1 MNDAIMTRSM
11 LISGV
16 LFGVLTALP
25 PFNMLNYCTCCSLF
39 AAAGFL
45 AAYLL
50 RKDSR
55 EPVALGR
62 GAQAGLGAGFL
73 GGLVNSLF
81 SIPVALLIRS
91 LIPTNTELVQSLLEN
106 LGRENAGLARILKE
120 ITAEGADA
128 VAIFSSAW
136 FFITIVRSLVT
147 VLFFSIF
154 ATLGGMLA
162 IALLEKRQQTPV
174 YVAPPPWPAS
184 EPSQPP
190 PAPPPSAPPAEGGE

>member
-1 MNDAIMTRSM
+1 MNDAILTRSM

-25 PFNMLNYCTCCSLF
+25 PFNVINYCTCCSLF

-45 AAYLL
+45 AGYLL
-50 RKDSR
+50 RKDSG
-55 EPVALGR
+55 EPVPLGR

-91 LIPTNTELVQSLLEN
+91 LIPTNNELVQTLLDN
-106 LGRENAGLARILKE
+106 LGRDNSGLARILKE
-120 ITAEGADA
+120 ISAEGADA

-136 FFITIVRSLVT
+136 FFITIGRSLVT

-154 ATLGGMLA
+154 ATLGGILA
-162 IALLEKRQQTPV
+162 IALLEKRRLTPA
-174 YVAPPPWPAS
+174 YVAPPPWTGS
-184 EPSQPP
+184 EPPMP
-190 PAPPPSAPPAEGGE
+190 HPPSAPPAENGE

>member
-1 MNDAIMTRSM
+1 MNDAILTRSM

-25 PFNMLNYCTCCSLF
+25 PFNVINYCTCCSLF

-45 AAYLL
+45 AGYLL
-50 RKDSR
+50 RKDSHD
-55 EPVALGR
+55 PVPLGR

-73 GGLVNSLF
+73 GGLINSLF
-81 SIPVALLIRS
+81 SIPVALLIRG
-91 LIPTNTELVQSLLEN
+91 LVPTNNELVQSILDN
-106 LGRENAGLARILKE
+106 LGQDNAGLARILKE
-120 ITAEGADA
+120 ISAEGADA

-136 FFITIVRSLVT
+136 FFITIARSLVT

-162 IALLEKRQQTPV
+162 IALLEKRRLTPA
-174 YVAPPPWPAS
+174 YVAPPQWTGS
-184 EPSQPP
+184 ESSQPP
-190 PAPPPSAPPAEGGE
+190 SGPPPSAPPAENGG